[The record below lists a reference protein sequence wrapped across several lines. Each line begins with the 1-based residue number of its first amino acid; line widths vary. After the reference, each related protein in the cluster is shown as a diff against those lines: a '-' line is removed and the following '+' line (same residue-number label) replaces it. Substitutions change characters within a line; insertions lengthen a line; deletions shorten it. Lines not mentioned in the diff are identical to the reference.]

1 MLDRCDVG
9 ASPLPPLM
17 AAAHPPR
24 TRALSD
30 PNQARRSVRNKNAA
44 SAAAAVCAAVAA
56 EAVASA
62 AAAAAK
68 AAVAAAAA
76 AKAATKAAAKAAKKL
91 AAKAEVVA
99 AVMQNDLHEMRLE
112 RPSEFSVEKHRQRDS
127 VLMIENSLLTSLTLD
142 IGPTFDIGPVSLCGL
157 LDSVQLIVFVGPLL
171 CKDRFR
177 LTKDTQIRGPL
188 QND

>member
-68 AAVAAAAA
+68 AAA
-76 AKAATKAAAKAAKKL
+76 
-91 AAKAEVVA
+91 
-99 AVMQNDLHEMRLE
+99 
-112 RPSEFSVEKHRQRDS
+112 
-127 VLMIENSLLTSLTLD
+127 
-142 IGPTFDIGPVSLCGL
+142 IGS
-157 LDSVQLIVFVGPLL
+157 
-171 CKDRFR
+171 
-177 LTKDTQIRGPL
+177 
-188 QND
+188 